1 MSTDVT
7 NEDLQRMA
15 TRVNNIGDDA
25 RVRLK
30 EYVDVRLTDLER
42 SIDETRDAMEYRL
55 EGLDKS
61 KDEYL
66 VSLREMTKDLAT
78 KSEVM
83 GEASKRESDV
93 HTINSSIRSL
103 ELTRSEMAGK
113 ASKMSANIAL
123 SVGVMGLLM
132 SLTSLIIVILR
143 GG

>member
-1 MSTDVT
+1 MSTDVI

-83 GEASKRESDV
+83 GEASKRESSV

-132 SLTSLIIVILR
+132 SLTSLVIVILR